1 MWYNK
6 SRGGYVNSF
15 KPKKTEKDV
24 ISIRIQT
31 DLLKKIDNISGK
43 NDISRN
49 ELIIQCIEYALK
61 NMEKQ

>member
-1 MWYNK
+1 MCYNK
-6 SRGGYVNSF
+6 SRGGNMNSF

-31 DLLKKIDNISGK
+31 DLLKEIDKISGK

-49 ELIIQCIEYALK
+49 ELIIQCIEYALN
-61 NMEKQ
+61 NMDN